1 MSKKYCVILQVEEAP
16 KIAYF
21 GTDFTQVYQHMTKFL
36 EELKDY
42 AYDSDRNS
50 YIRLD
55 LQYQSEYSTW
65 QEFIDSFSQT
75 LLTTDKLVI
84 DTLQWDD
91 FHLDAEYF
99 CVYAIEDDTTKIHTN
114 EVSWS

>member
-75 LLTTDKLVI
+75 LLTTDKL
-84 DTLQWDD
+84 L
-91 FHLDAEYF
+91 
-99 CVYAIEDDTTKIHTN
+99 IHFN
-114 EVSWS
+114 GMIFI